1 MILIMTRRIKL
12 QLKEFFEKRPLS
24 DKEKQFIVGCLKA
37 QIRYPQLTTAQW
49 RIVKKI
55 EKKYKDK

>member
-1 MILIMTRRIKL
+1 MTRRIKL